1 MARQTKGES
10 NGTALDS
17 KSVTFRLPST
27 PPSMN
32 SIYNV
37 LYHTRSVAMKPEV
50 RAYKTQMKMFV
61 PKMTVG
67 TDAKV
72 CMSFEVVQDWFF
84 KNGKLKKQD
93 VHNMS
98 KVLVDLVAEKMGFDD
113 SQVWD
118 FDMHKTDSKTEAC
131 VNCTVTSTP
140 FLDGGL

>member
-1 MARQTKGES
+1 MARGSKGENS
-10 NGTALDS
+10 VSALDS
-17 KSVTFRLPST
+17 KSVSFRLPSP

-37 LYHTRSVAMKPEV
+37 LYHQRTVAMKPEV
-50 RAYKTQMKMFV
+50 RAYKTQMKFFV

-72 CMSFEVVQDWFF
+72 SMSFEVVQDWFF

-118 FDMHKTDSKTEAC
+118 FDMHKTDSKKEAF

-140 FLDGGL
+140 FLEAGL